1 MKNFVYFVG
10 WLLKRMFGGVIG
22 KYHKYDEFV
31 VEEPGIAIFPTLLI
45 SLGVMLVTLV
55 TCITVDYINMS
66 ALHLSFFAGSLV
78 YVNYFRILLR
88 EQYRKFNQEQDKML
102 DTLKGKRG

>member
-1 MKNFVYFVG
+1 
-10 WLLKRMFGGVIG
+10 
-22 KYHKYDEFV
+22 
-31 VEEPGIAIFPTLLI
+31 
-45 SLGVMLVTLV
+45 
-55 TCITVDYINMS
+55 MS